1 MELNNKIINKVWCKA
16 EVVPFESPALYR
28 RDSHGRVIY
37 RFGYALRSGKG
48 WDVRPINTIT
58 ENPGDDADN
67 LEPLH
72 WESLQERFLPEE
84 LVSPV
89 AKLG

>member
-1 MELNNKIINKVWCKA
+1 MELNNKIIDKVWCKA
-16 EVVPFESPALYR
+16 EIIPFESPALYR

-37 RFGYALRSGKG
+37 RFSYALYSGRG
-48 WDVRPINTIT
+48 WDVGNTLSGT
-58 ENPGDDADN
+58 DEHATDVDQ

-72 WESLQERFLPEE
+72 WESLQERADRTRHTP
-84 LVSPV
+84 PV